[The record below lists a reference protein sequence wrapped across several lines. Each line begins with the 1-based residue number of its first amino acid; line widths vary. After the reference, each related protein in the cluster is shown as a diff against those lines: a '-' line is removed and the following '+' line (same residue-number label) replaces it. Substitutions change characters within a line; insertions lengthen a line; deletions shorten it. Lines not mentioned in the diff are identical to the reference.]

1 MRRRRRASVTDRPR
15 AEYTVRARVWLY
27 PGAGGWHFANLSA
40 RQSAEIRD
48 LFGPEARGFGSLPVI
63 VRIGRTEWETS
74 LFPHRESGTY
84 LFAIKA
90 AVRKAE
96 DVAAGDRITATVC
109 IR

>member
-1 MRRRRRASVTDRPR
+1 MRRDVSSQAQ
-15 AEYTVRARVWLY
+15 YKVRTTVWLY
-27 PGAGGWHFANLSA
+27 PGTGGWHFANLSA
-40 RQSAEIRD
+40 KQSAEIKVRFATSR
-48 LFGPEARGFGSLPVI
+48 LGWGAVPIR

-74 LFPHRESGTY
+74 LFPDRKTNSY

-96 DVAAGDRITATVC
+96 RITSGDKITAFVT